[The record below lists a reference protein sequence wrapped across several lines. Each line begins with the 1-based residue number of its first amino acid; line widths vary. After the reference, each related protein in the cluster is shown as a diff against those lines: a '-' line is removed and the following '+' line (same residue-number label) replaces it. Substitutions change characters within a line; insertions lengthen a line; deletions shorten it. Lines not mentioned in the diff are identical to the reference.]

1 MSNEIKPAQ
10 STDIAIGGQPSVPM
24 SFTQTG
30 NNGTQIGHAETVN
43 NEINVSVFD
52 SSTIKPDGT
61 IQRTSTKLSSEYYSL
76 FVLGSA
82 EPFEG
87 VEGSFLVRGDRV
99 LERGYTDKEIR
110 DAFIYMTEAD
120 SEIIKS
126 YPALF
131 MTENRDYGKTDE
143 GQMAY
148 WGRVTS
154 ISPHGQ
160 DTKIK
165 YRFIKEIPQQK
176 LNGLLEE
183 LCLSGANCFNEL
195 NRTHWAIKRVNLF
208 EELTDAHIDLF

>member
-1 MSNEIKPAQ
+1 MSNEIMPVKP
-10 STDIAIGGQPSVPM
+10 TDIVPSTQAPVPM

-30 NNGTQIGHAETVN
+30 NNGTQIGRADTVN
-43 NEINVSVFD
+43 NEIRVSIFGASVMN
-52 SSTIKPDGT
+52 SDGT
-61 IQRTSTKLSSEYYSL
+61 IQRTSTQLSSEYYSL
-76 FVLGSA
+76 FVLGTA
-82 EPFEG
+82 DQF
-87 VEGSFLVRGDRV
+87 VNMEGSFLVRGDRV

-120 SEIIKS
+120 RENIKS

-131 MTENRDYGKTDE
+131 MTENHDYGKTDE

-148 WGRVTS
+148 WGRVTG

-160 DTKIK
+160 DTKIR
-165 YRFIKEIPQQK
+165 YHFIKEIPQQK

-183 LCLSGANCFNEL
+183 LCLLGANCFNEL

>member
-1 MSNEIKPAQ
+1 MSNEIKPVQ
-10 STDIAIGGQPSVPM
+10 SSDIVTGSKPAVPM

-43 NEINVSVFD
+43 NEIHVRVFD

-76 FVLGSA
+76 FVLGTA

-120 SEIIKS
+120 RETIKS

-131 MTENRDYGKTDE
+131 MGENRDYGQADE

-148 WGRVTS
+148 WGRVIG
-154 ISPHGQ
+154 ISPHGK
-160 DTKIK
+160 DIKIR

-183 LCLSGANCFNEL
+183 LCLIGASCFNEL

-208 EELTDAHIDLF
+208 EELSDAHIDLF

>member
-1 MSNEIKPAQ
+1 MSNEIKPIQPA
-10 STDIAIGGQPSVPM
+10 DIALNGQSPVPM

-30 NNGTQIGHAETVN
+30 NNGTQIGRAETVN
-43 NEINVSVFD
+43 NEIHVSVYD
-52 SSTIKPDGT
+52 TSTIKPDGT
-61 IQRTSTKLSSEYYSL
+61 IQRTSTQLSSEYYSL
-76 FVLGSA
+76 FVLGTG

-87 VEGSFLVRGDRV
+87 IEGSFIVRGDRV
-99 LERGYTDKEIR
+99 LERGYTDEEIR
-110 DAFIYMTEAD
+110 DAFIYLTDAD
-120 SEIIKS
+120 RETIKS

-131 MTENRDYGKTDE
+131 MSENHDYGRTDE

-148 WGRVTS
+148 WGRVTA
-154 ISPHGQ
+154 ISPHGK
-160 DTKIK
+160 DTKIR

-183 LCLSGANCFNEL
+183 LCLLGANCFNEL

>member
-1 MSNEIKPAQ
+1 MSNEIKPIQ
-10 STDIAIGGQPSVPM
+10 PSDIALGGQSPVPM

-43 NEINVSVFD
+43 NVIQVSLD
-52 SSTIKPDGT
+52 TSTLRPDGT
-61 IQRTSTKLSSEYYSL
+61 IQRTSTQLSSEYYSL
-76 FVLGSA
+76 FVLGTA
-82 EPFEG
+82 ETFEG
-87 VEGSFLVRGDRV
+87 VDGSFIVRADRV

-120 SEIIKS
+120 RETIKT

-131 MTENRDYGKTDE
+131 MSENHDYGRTDE

-148 WGRVTS
+148 WGRVTA
-154 ISPHGQ
+154 ITPHGK
-160 DTKIK
+160 DTKIR

-183 LCLSGANCFNEL
+183 LCLLGANCFNEL

>member
-1 MSNEIKPAQ
+1 MSNEIKPIQ
-10 STDIAIGGQPSVPM
+10 PSDIALSGQSPVPV

-43 NEINVSVFD
+43 NVIQVSLD
-52 SSTIKPDGT
+52 TSTLRPDGT
-61 IQRTSTKLSSEYYSL
+61 IQRTSTQLSSEYYSL
-76 FVLGSA
+76 FVLGTA

-87 VEGSFLVRGDRV
+87 VDGSFIVRADRV
-99 LERGYTDKEIR
+99 LELGYTDKEIR
-110 DAFIYMTEAD
+110 DAFIYMTETD
-120 SEIIKS
+120 RETIKT

-131 MTENRDYGKTDE
+131 MSENHDYGRTDE

-148 WGRVTS
+148 WGRVTA
-154 ISPHGQ
+154 ISPHGK
-160 DTKIK
+160 DTKIR

-183 LCLSGANCFNEL
+183 LCLLGANCFNEL

>member
-1 MSNEIKPAQ
+1 MSNEIKPIQ
-10 STDIAIGGQPSVPM
+10 PSDIALSGQSPVPV

-43 NEINVSVFD
+43 NVIQVSLD
-52 SSTIKPDGT
+52 TSTLKPDGT
-61 IQRTSTKLSSEYYSL
+61 IQRTSTQLSSEYYSL
-76 FVLGSA
+76 FVLGTA

-87 VEGSFLVRGDRV
+87 VDGSFIVRADRV
-99 LERGYTDKEIR
+99 LELGYTDKEIR
-110 DAFIYMTEAD
+110 DAFIYMTETD
-120 SEIIKS
+120 RETIKT

-131 MTENRDYGKTDE
+131 MSENHDYGRTDE

-148 WGRVTS
+148 WGRVTA
-154 ISPHGQ
+154 ISPHGK
-160 DTKIK
+160 DTKIR

-183 LCLSGANCFNEL
+183 LCLLGANCFNEL